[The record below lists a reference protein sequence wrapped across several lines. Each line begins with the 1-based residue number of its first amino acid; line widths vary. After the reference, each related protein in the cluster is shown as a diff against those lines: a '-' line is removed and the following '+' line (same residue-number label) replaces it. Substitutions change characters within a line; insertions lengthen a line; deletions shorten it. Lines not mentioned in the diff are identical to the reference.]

1 MATSDW
7 KSPFLRFRDQIRPLF
22 DADVNVYHGVVMA
35 PFHRRSMV
43 GAAVRKLKAAK
54 AGKVGIAAIETP
66 TRECGH
72 HAHYFYGDKGAY
84 VALGQALSGVED
96 WIQSVPKGLLPKFSI
111 PRKTTGIK
119 KDLVTWACLVYHLAW
134 ELDLTYLRAVCEFR
148 PLLAEGAFEPW
159 SKWPHQPEGTDLR
172 PLLIHKGPTAGDL
185 EPLKMKF
192 LECERFCYFPDV
204 IDAYLVGGKS
214 TAEFIGASLAAVDA
228 LVFMLDQVEDLKSV
242 KSRELKKSTKSAKKN
257 TKKAKLVID
266 ATTLLGAFLHHY
278 HFAPNS
284 GAKVNVPLTVTQ
296 IAAAMNCSQPT
307 ASRRMK
313 KLLGPNC
320 MAKYRRAFQGKI
332 LPWLKDLVQERS
344 EVIDAVVKS
353 ENAKDDF
360 SKNDLD

>member
-1 MATSDW
+1 MAKLEW
-7 KSPFLRFRDQIRPLF
+7 KVPFLRFREQIRPLF
-22 DADVNVYHGVVMA
+22 DNGVEIYHGVVMA

-66 TRECGH
+66 TRECSH

-172 PLLIHKGPTAGDL
+172 PLLIHKGTSAGDL
-185 EPLKMKF
+185 EPLMMKF
-192 LECERFCYFPDV
+192 AECERFCYFPDI
-204 IDAYLVGGKS
+204 IDAYLVGGQS
-214 TAEFIGASLAAVDA
+214 TAEFIGASLEAVDV
-228 LVFMLDQVEDLKSV
+228 LVFMLDQVQDLEAAKNS
-242 KSRELKKSTKSAKKN
+242 ELGSSTKSPKKKP
-257 TKKAKLVID
+257 KKAEGAID
-266 ATTLLGAFLHHY
+266 DTTLLKAFLQHY
-278 HFAPNS
+278 HDQRKS
-284 GAKVNVPLTVTQ
+284 GAKANIPLTAMQ
-296 IAAAMNCSQPT
+296 IAAAMKWSQSKV
-307 ASRRMK
+307 SRCMK
-313 KLLGPNC
+313 KFLGPNG
-320 MAKYRRAFQGKI
+320 MAKYRRNFHGKI
-332 LPWLKDLVQERS
+332 NPGFKNLLKDGSR
-344 EVIDAVVKS
+344 VIDAVVKS
-353 ENAKDDF
+353 ENDKDDF